1 MCSLHFTDK
10 PQPPPAAATPSQARA
25 PPPGALMSP
34 PQAGAPPPGAPVSPL
49 QPGAPPPEAKGKI
62 IQYHHRHMFMY

>member
-10 PQPPPAAATPSQARA
+10 PQPPPAAATP
-25 PPPGALMSP
+25 
-34 PQAGAPPPGAPVSPL
+34 PQAGAPPPGAQVSPP
-49 QPGAPPPEAKGKI
+49 QAARPPPDANGMI